1 MKNSSSLVST
11 SLKKA
16 LTNCIEILETCS
28 LVVRS
33 VDDPKLMRLGKVV
46 GECLGSCKKTLM
58 LLNSEADDVVDFFPI
73 CEVACKKCS
82 AACKGV
88 DLDMFKKAVVALTD
102 CIAEIHYA
110 TPSARK
116 NIL

>member
-16 LTNCIEILETCS
+16 LTNCIEILEPCA

-33 VDDPKLMRLGKVV
+33 VNDPKLTRLGKVI
-46 GECLGSCKKTLM
+46 GDCLGSCKKALM
-58 LLNSEADDVVDFFPI
+58 LINSESEDILDFLPV
-73 CEVACKKCS
+73 CEVACKKCA

-102 CIAEIHYA
+102 CIADIQYA
-110 TPSARK
+110 TPTARR